1 MTLYLKGDAEQFY
14 LKLCYFLD
22 LVKFKAVVL
31 FRLWS
36 FLEHITSYNV
46 VLNVIIFININIA
59 EFFKISQKMS
69 HRLVF

>member
-1 MTLYLKGDAEQFY
+1 M
-14 LKLCYFLD
+14 
-22 LVKFKAVVL
+22 
-31 FRLWS
+31 WS